1 MAGSAAMARQGVSVN
16 SFPPGTVFS
25 IGFHPLRNGE
35 PAGTREG
42 GMFRCPDRT
51 PPAPGMHC
59 DSVEGHVQIGT
70 EQLPT
75 PTENATG
82 QEQSNLS
89 GAQ

>member
-1 MAGSAAMARQGVSVN
+1 
-16 SFPPGTVFS
+16 
-25 IGFHPLRNGE
+25 
-35 PAGTREG
+35 
-42 GMFRCPDRT
+42 MFRCPDRT

-70 EQLPT
+70 EPLPT